1 MVSLPF
7 FPTPLPDETL
17 YSIVSRYHRLGGFAD
32 AQATCRKL
40 FGNTDSG
47 FMHDFPCGI
56 DVLCESVNL
65 WAGQQEATIRNHTML
80 PFYEPFLSEASLQ
93 ATLAA
98 MRQGDGE
105 RIKFILGLTASR
117 LSAIHPLRACP
128 ECMNRDTIDF
138 GSAYWHR
145 SHQLPG
151 VHVCGEHGVPLV
163 ILPLKTNKLSK
174 YRYLL
179 PCDIPRSHQLVAVQ
193 SDSAVTRLLLEIS
206 HNAKSLLDATLS
218 PLDASRLCGIYR
230 HGAAAAG
237 FMLKSGK
244 IDQQGLKSAFIERFR
259 SLAIIPE
266 FTEIIESAHGE
277 NSFLAALLRK
287 PRSQKHPIKHL
298 LLIQLL
304 FGNVPKFLDAALS
317 DTTPAAQPTARSRL
331 RRSPTANFQESTMV
345 QMRKLLLED
354 RLSLRAAAAHLGM
367 TTSVVLRFSSNQ
379 AGDWHG

>member
-1 MVSLPF
+1 
-7 FPTPLPDETL
+7 
-17 YSIVSRYHRLGGFAD
+17 
-32 AQATCRKL
+32 
-40 FGNTDSG
+40 
-47 FMHDFPCGI
+47 
-56 DVLCESVNL
+56 
-65 WAGQQEATIRNHTML
+65 
-80 PFYEPFLSEASLQ
+80 
-93 ATLAA
+93 
-98 MRQGDGE
+98 
-105 RIKFILGLTASR
+105 
-117 LSAIHPLRACP
+117 
-128 ECMNRDTIDF
+128 
-138 GSAYWHR
+138 
-145 SHQLPG
+145 
-151 VHVCGEHGVPLV
+151 
-163 ILPLKTNKLSK
+163 
-174 YRYLL
+174 
-179 PCDIPRSHQLVAVQ
+179 
-193 SDSAVTRLLLEIS
+193 
-206 HNAKSLLDATLS
+206 
-218 PLDASRLCGIYR
+218 
-230 HGAAAAG
+230 
-237 FMLKSGK
+237 MLKSGK